1 MTWEIAR
8 RAIMTPGDCQSRKI
22 ADSFMLTRVGIT
34 DVKKPITVTRN
45 GRQVMLVADIDAFVD
60 LPATQ
65 KGSHMSRNVE
75 VITDMIE
82 SSVSGRVQSLEELCA
97 NICDHL
103 LKRHEYA
110 SYAEV
115 HISADY
121 FLEKKTHSGKKTLE
135 AYKLL
140 ARSTAKKN
148 GDHRRMIGV
157 EVMGMTACPCAMETA
172 YQMLGKDRAKKESC
186 GDMPSITHNQR
197 NRTQLLLEVPKKAL
211 VEADDLIEIVESSMS
226 SPTYGI
232 LKREDEARVVI
243 DAHRNPKFVEDV
255 VREILSKIL
264 RRYDHLPDDVH
275 ITVRSESEES
285 IHKHNAFAERVT
297 TLKELRNKT

>member
-1 MTWEIAR
+1 MAPKDI
-8 RAIMTPGDCQSRKI
+8 QSKKMEN
-22 ADSFMLTRVGIT
+22 SFMLTRVGIT
-34 DVKKPITVTRN
+34 GLKKPITVNRR
-45 GRQVMLVADIDAFVD
+45 GHKVQLVADIDAFVD

-75 VITDMIE
+75 VITELIE
-82 SSVSGRVQSLEELCA
+82 NSVSDRVPSLEELGIT
-97 NICDHL
+97 ICDNL
-103 LKRHEYA
+103 LNRHEYA

-115 HISADY
+115 HITADY
-121 FLEKKTHSGKKTLE
+121 FLEKKTASGKKTVE

-157 EVMGMTACPCAMETA
+157 EVSGMTACPCAMETTKH
-172 YQMLGKDRAKKESC
+172 LLEKETSSEILR
-186 GDMPSITHNQR
+186 DERIPTITHNQR
-197 NRTQLLLEVPKKAL
+197 NRTQLLMEVPKNADI
-211 VEADDLIEIVESSMS
+211 EADDLIMIVESSLS
-226 SPTYGI
+226 SPSFGI

-243 DAHRNPKFVEDV
+243 DAHKNPKFVEDV
-255 VREILSKIL
+255 AREILAKIL
-264 RRYDHLPDDVH
+264 DKYQNLPDDVH

-297 TLKELRNKT
+297 TLGDLRRKQ

>member
-1 MTWEIAR
+1 
-8 RAIMTPGDCQSRKI
+8 MTPGDCQSRKLT
-22 ADSFMLTRVGIT
+22 DSFMLTRVGIT

-75 VITDMIE
+75 VITEMIE

-157 EVMGMTACPCAMETA
+157 EVIGMTACPCAMETA
-172 YQMLGKDRAKKESC
+172 HQMLAKNRAKKGSC
-186 GDMPSITHNQR
+186 GDVPSITHNQR

-255 VREILSKIL
+255 VREILSKVL
-264 RRYDHLPDDVH
+264 KRYNHLPDDVY

>member
-1 MTWEIAR
+1 
-8 RAIMTPGDCQSRKI
+8 MTPKDIQDRKI
-22 ADSFMLTRVGIT
+22 QDSFMLTRVGIT
-34 DVKKPITVTRN
+34 GLKKPITVHRHGHN
-45 GRQVMLVADIDAFVD
+45 VELVADIDAFVD

-82 SSVSGRVQSLEELCA
+82 SSVMGKTPSLEELGA
-97 NICDHL
+97 DICENL
-103 LKRHEYA
+103 LRRHEYA

-121 FLEKKTHSGKKTLE
+121 FLERKTASGKRTVE

-140 ARSTAKKN
+140 ARSTARKS

-157 EVMGMTACPCAMETA
+157 EVSGMTACPCAMETA
-172 YQMLGKDRAKKESC
+172 KHILEKEF
-186 GDMPSITHNQR
+186 PRKLPRHEKVPTITHNQR
-197 NRTQLLLEVPKKAL
+197 NRTQLLLEVPRRTI
-211 VEADDLIEIVESSMS
+211 VEADDLIEIVESSLS
-226 SPTYGI
+226 SPSFGI

-243 DAHRNPKFVEDV
+243 EAHRNPKFVEDV
-255 VREILSKIL
+255 VREILAKIL
-264 RRYDHLPDDVH
+264 DKYGHLPDDVH

-297 TLKELRNKT
+297 TLGDLRRRN

>member
-1 MTWEIAR
+1 MKS
-8 RAIMTPGDCQSRKI
+8 GDCQNRKI
-22 ADSFMLTRVGIT
+22 SNSFMLTRVGIT
-34 DVKKPITVTRN
+34 GLKKPAKVSRN
-45 GRQVMLVADIDAFVD
+45 GRHVMLVALIDAFVD

-75 VITDMIE
+75 VITEMIE
-82 SSVSGRVQSLEELCA
+82 SSVSDRVPSLEELCA
-97 NICDHL
+97 NICDQL
-103 LKRHEYA
+103 LERHEYA

-115 HISADY
+115 NISADY
-121 FLEKKTHSGKKTLE
+121 FLEKRTHGGKKTLE

-140 ARSTAKKN
+140 ARSTARKN
-148 GDHRRMIGV
+148 GEHRRMIGV
-157 EVMGMTACPCAMETA
+157 EVTGMTACPCAMETA
-172 YQMLGKDRAKKESC
+172 ARILEKEGMVHKGAC

-197 NRTQLLLEVPKKAL
+197 NRTQLLLEVPKKSV
-211 VEADDLIEIVESSMS
+211 VEADDLVSIVESSMS

-243 DAHRNPKFVEDV
+243 AAHRNPKFVEDV
-255 VREILSKIL
+255 VREILAKVLKIY
-264 RRYDHLPDDVH
+264 RHLPGDVH

-297 TLKELRNKT
+297 TLEELRAKR